1 MFLGFKSKAER
12 QREIEQGVGKPPS
25 ACTID
30 ELKARYEAQQTE
42 LIENSKKVYEEV
54 WTHSSR
60 VNAMRA
66 VMQEMERRGLNP
78 GNPGYGT
85 YSKLAEWF
93 GDKVRAFDAE
103 MDRIRQSDK
112 PWRIPKLEDIR

>member
-1 MFLGFKSKAER
+1 MFLGFKSKAEK

-25 ACTID
+25 ACTVD
-30 ELKARYEAQQTE
+30 ELKSRYEAQQTE

-54 WTHSSR
+54 WAHSSR
-60 VNAMRA
+60 VDAMRA
-66 VMQEMERRGLNP
+66 VMQEMKRKGIDP

-85 YSKLAEWF
+85 YSELAEWF

-103 MDRIRQSDK
+103 MDRIRQSDE
-112 PWRIPKLEDIR
+112 PWRIPKLEDIP